1 MPILATIDKCTGCA
15 ACCNICT
22 KEAITMQEDVEGYL
36 QPVVDTSVCV
46 DCGLCENICPV
57 LHTIKKGKKDPDVYA
72 VWSERDRIVS
82 SSGGAFSA
90 FARIVLKR
98 GGLVFG
104 AIYDEHLNLFHVA
117 IDSVEGLDAMRG
129 SKYIQSVIGNVY
141 CEVRSVLKQNRWV
154 LFCGTPCQIAGLRA
168 FLRKNY
174 KTLLTLDL
182 ACHGVPSNKIF
193 QAYIKK
199 LEKRFCKVENDCF
212 IMNYEFRRRDGWGF
226 SPSISTS
233 KGNCYPLYGIDALY
247 MEAFNASAIFRK
259 CCYSC
264 EYSSIT
270 RVGDCSIADFWGI
283 GRYGVPFKHD
293 VMQGVS
299 LVIVN
304 TEQGKKTLEE
314 LEEVF
319 VEQRTLRE
327 ALIENPNL
335 KIPSLYNPK
344 RDAIISAFLNPS
356 RSLVDIDK
364 EFQLVD
370 HSLKATVRNWVDKV
384 GLFNVFK
391 RVYNWYKIKCKI
403 CN

>member
-1 MPILATIDKCTGCA
+1 
-15 ACCNICT
+15 
-22 KEAITMQEDVEGYL
+22 
-36 QPVVDTSVCV
+36 
-46 DCGLCENICPV
+46 
-57 LHTIKKGKKDPDVYA
+57 
-72 VWSERDRIVS
+72 
-82 SSGGAFSA
+82 
-90 FARIVLKR
+90 
-98 GGLVFG
+98 
-104 AIYDEHLNLFHVA
+104 
-117 IDSVEGLDAMRG
+117 
-129 SKYIQSVIGNVY
+129 
-141 CEVRSVLKQNRWV
+141 
-154 LFCGTPCQIAGLRA
+154 
-168 FLRKNY
+168 
-174 KTLLTLDL
+174 
-182 ACHGVPSNKIF
+182 
-193 QAYIKK
+193 
-199 LEKRFCKVENDCF
+199 
-212 IMNYEFRRRDGWGF
+212 
-226 SPSISTS
+226 
-233 KGNCYPLYGIDALY
+233 

-264 EYSSIT
+264 EYSSIP

-335 KIPSLYNPK
+335 KTPSLYNPK